1 MSKDKQA
8 LVLLIGRL
16 AMATI
21 FIVAGIRKSMGFAAS
36 VAYMTKNGVP
46 MAEILLPIWLI
57 MEIGGG
63 ILLVLGWKL
72 KWVALVYAIS
82 MLVITPIFH
91 GFWTFDAA
99 QYGNQLNHFLK
110 NLAMFGGLLYMW
122 VFGAGA
128 YSLDERGRGSSS

>member
-1 MSKDKQA
+1 MSKDNQA

-21 FIVAGIRKSMGFAAS
+21 FIVVGIRKSMGFAAS

-46 MAEILLPIWLI
+46 IAEVLLPIWLA

-63 ILLVLGWKL
+63 ILLIIGWKV
-72 KWVALVYAIS
+72 KWVALMYAIS
-82 MLVITPIFH
+82 MIVITPIFH
-91 GFWTFDAA
+91 GFWSFDAA
-99 QYGNQLNHFLK
+99 QFGNQLNHFMK

-122 VFGAGA
+122 VLGAGA
-128 YSLDERGRGSSS
+128 YSVDERGKSGSA